1 MHFDNIRVSRK
12 LWGMFLVLM
21 LAMLLISGLQQVRT
35 NRAMAQAVDAVM
47 DIEHRISQAV
57 RWRGDTETSVT
68 MVMGGAVTTDSV
80 LAQQYDAR
88 LKQIAGGIESLK
100 DSIVASVKDPEE
112 KASLDSAA

>member
-80 LAQQYDAR
+80 LAQQ
-88 LKQIAGGIESLK
+88 
-100 DSIVASVKDPEE
+100 
-112 KASLDSAA
+112 